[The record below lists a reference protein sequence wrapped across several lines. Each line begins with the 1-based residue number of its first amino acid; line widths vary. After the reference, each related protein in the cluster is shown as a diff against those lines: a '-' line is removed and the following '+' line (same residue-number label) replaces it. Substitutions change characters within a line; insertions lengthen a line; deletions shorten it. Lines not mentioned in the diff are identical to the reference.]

1 MTTLLSRTLAGR
13 APGAGVTAVAI
24 VALAFTTVLAAR
36 WNSSAPQTDHDTAV
50 DRAADAVDRAREQ
63 FDAGRYAEA
72 VDTLTAR
79 VEHAPRDAAGY
90 FWLGRARF
98 ELRDYAGAIAAFE
111 RGVELNPDDSEYHRW
126 LGRGYGEEAD
136 RKRSFSLAGRVRQQF
151 EAAVRLGPANIAARR
166 DLLQFYL
173 EAPWI
178 VGGGNDKAHQQ
189 VNAIAAVDSTAGRF
203 ARAAYLMHRNDV
215 SQAAIEYRAA
225 VSARPANLEWY
236 FEAAE
241 FFEKQGDARGL
252 RAALDGAA
260 SVDSTDPRLLYF
272 RGITDVVAGVE
283 LSDAESLLQRYLAV
297 PVRSDRP
304 SRSSTHE
311 WLGQLYERLGRV
323 ADAESEYRISMA
335 LDPDHKSPRERL
347 RRLAVHGES
356 RP

>member
-1 MTTLLSRTLAGR
+1 MIAGSFNRRGVVLFAIATTSFTTVFVAAADSSASRAIDVVDQGRQQFEAGR
-13 APGAGVTAVAI
+13 YGEAVAI
-24 VALAFTTVLAAR
+24 L
-36 WNSSAPQTDHDTAV
+36 N
-50 DRAADAVDRAREQ
+50 
-63 FDAGRYAEA
+63 
-72 VDTLTAR
+72 AR
-79 VEHAPRDAAGY
+79 VEYAPRDAAAY

-98 ELRDYAGAIAAFE
+98 ELGDFSGAIRALE
-111 RGVELNPDDSEYHRW
+111 RGVDVNPDDSEYHRW
-126 LGRGYGEEAD
+126 LGRSYGEEAD
-136 RKRSFSLAGRVRQQF
+136 RKRSFLLARRVRRQF
-151 EAAVRLGPANIAARR
+151 EDAVRLGPDSVAARR

-173 EAPWI
+173 EAPRI
-178 VGGGNDKAHQQ
+178 VGGGNDKARQQ
-189 VNAIAAVDSTAGRF
+189 VTAIAGLDATAGRF
-203 ARAAYLMHRNDV
+203 AQAAYLAHQRED
-215 SQAAIEYRAA
+215 SRAAAEYRAA

-241 FFEKQGDARGL
+241 FFEKEGDAGGL

-283 LSDAESLLQRYLAV
+283 LSDAETLLERYLAV

-311 WLGQLYERLGRV
+311 WLGQLYEKLGRV
-323 ADAESEYRISMA
+323 ADAESEYRISMT

-347 RRLAVHGES
+347 RRLAVRGES